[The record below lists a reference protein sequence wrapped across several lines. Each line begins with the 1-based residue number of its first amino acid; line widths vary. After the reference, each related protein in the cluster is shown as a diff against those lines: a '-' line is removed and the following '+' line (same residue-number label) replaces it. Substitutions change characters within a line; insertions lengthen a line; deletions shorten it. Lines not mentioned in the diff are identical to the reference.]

1 MADWG
6 TDELTQFL
14 ESAHH
19 VQRCNHQKFAEP
31 YSKMQRIDNCFVR
44 AGKNLV
50 NPNPVLTGVLFL
62 RSQYAYKTAVGMTLA
77 GQAAETFVML
87 RSCLEYAGYALAMF
101 ADPALEVVF
110 ANRHVDDASM
120 KAQKEKFQIGAIRTV
135 IAGFDSK
142 LAEIFHTNYSR
153 AIDFGGHP
161 NPHAT
166 FSTMELEPNN
176 SILTLSMTNEPKVLL
191 HAMKSAAQSGLTA
204 LFIFQHIFKAKFELL
219 GIRAEMD
226 ALRREHL

>member
-1 MADWG
+1 MANWG
-6 TDELTQFL
+6 TDYLTQFL
-14 ESAHH
+14 ERVHDN
-19 VQRCNHQKFAEP
+19 QRGNHQKFAGP
-31 YSKMQRIDNCFVR
+31 YSIMQRIDNCFVS
-44 AGKNLV
+44 AGKNLR
-50 NPNPVLTGVLFL
+50 NPTPALTAVLFL
-62 RSQYAYKTAVGMTLA
+62 RSQYAYKTAAGMTLA
-77 GQAAETFVML
+77 GQATETFVML

-101 ADPALEVVF
+101 AEPPLEAVF
-110 ANRHVDDASM
+110 ANRHMDDPTM
-120 KAQKEKFQIGAIRTV
+120 KAQKEKSQIGAIRKV
-135 IAGFDSK
+135 VAGFDTK
-142 LAEIFHTNYSR
+142 LAENFHIFYSR

-176 SILTLSMTNEPKVLL
+176 SILTLAMTNDEKVVL
-191 HAMKSAAQSGLTA
+191 HSMKSTAQAGLTA

>member
-1 MADWG
+1 MH
-6 TDELTQFL
+6 LN
-14 ESAHH
+14 
-19 VQRCNHQKFAEP
+19 QRGNREKFAVP
-31 YSKMQRIDNCFVR
+31 YSLMQRIDSCFVR

-50 NPNPVLTGVLFL
+50 NPTPVLTGVLFL
-62 RSQYAYKTAVGMTLA
+62 RSQYAYKTAVGMTLS
-77 GQAAETFVML
+77 GQTAETFVML

-110 ANRHVDDASM
+110 ASRHMDDANM

-135 IAGFDSK
+135 IAGFDEK
-142 LAEIFHTNYSR
+142 LAEIFQVNYNR

-176 SILTLSMTNEPKVLL
+176 SILTLEMTVEPKILF
-191 HAMKSAAQSGLTA
+191 HAMKSAAQVGLTA
-204 LFIFQHIFKAKFELL
+204 LFIFQNIFKAKFELL

>member
-1 MADWG
+1 MTDWG
-6 TDELTQFL
+6 TDDLTQFL
-14 ESAHH
+14 ERVHH
-19 VQRCNHQKFAEP
+19 NQRGNREKFAEP
-31 YSKMQRIDNCFVR
+31 YNLMQRVDNCFVR
-44 AGKNLV
+44 AGKNLA

-77 GQAAETFVML
+77 GQTVETFVMM

-101 ADPALEVVF
+101 ADPALEEVF
-110 ANRHVDDASM
+110 ASRHMDDASM
-120 KAQKEKFQIGAIRTV
+120 KVQKAKFQIGAIRTI
-135 IAGFDSK
+135 IADFDPK
-142 LAEIFHTNYSR
+142 LAELFQLFYNR

-176 SILTLSMTNEPKVLL
+176 SILTLAMTTDPKVLL
-191 HAMKSAAQSGLTA
+191 HAMKSTAQVGLTA

-219 GIRAEMD
+219 GIRAEMN
-226 ALRREHL
+226 ALRREQL